1 MRKSVL
7 MFETVVAG
15 ASVVL
20 WGIML
25 AMSLGI
31 TYPNSA
37 QFLTGG
43 GSFPFL
49 LSLLLIILNLLWV
62 FDNLR
67 TLKRGTDETAQPPL
81 LTYLFGT
88 KEQTRRLVLIALL
101 VILYVF
107 APDRDDHLS
116 SDLCKIV
123 WKTQLVQDDPRQRTH
138 QRSDLLCAEQYAD
151 AANAEIRRKDYDCR
165 CCQFGVAFQC

>member
-88 KEQTRRLVLIALL
+88 KEQTRRLVLIAVL

-107 APDRDDHLS
+107 ALS
-116 SDLCKIV
+116 PLCGMIHPTYGFPIATTIYLLISVKLFGKLS
-123 WKTQLVQDDPRQRTH
+123 WFKTILVSVLTSALIFFALNNMLMLPMP
-138 QRSDLLCAEQYAD
+138 
-151 AANAEIRRKDYDCR
+151 K
-165 CCQFGVAFQC
+165 

>member
-1 MRKSVL
+1 MRKPVL

-107 APDRDDHLS
+107 ALIPLCGMIHPTYGFPIATTIYLLISVKLFGKLS
-116 SDLCKIV
+116 
-123 WKTQLVQDDPRQRTH
+123 WFKTILVSVLTSALIFFALNNMLMLPMP
-138 QRSDLLCAEQYAD
+138 
-151 AANAEIRRKDYDCR
+151 K
-165 CCQFGVAFQC
+165 

>member
-43 GSFPFL
+43 RVLPL
-49 LSLLLIILNLLWV
+49 
-62 FDNLR
+62 
-67 TLKRGTDETAQPPL
+67 PP
-81 LTYLFGT
+81 
-88 KEQTRRLVLIALL
+88 QSA
-101 VILYVF
+101 
-107 APDRDDHLS
+107 ADHLKS
-116 SDLCKIV
+116 AL
-123 WKTQLVQDDPRQRTH
+123 
-138 QRSDLLCAEQYAD
+138 
-151 AANAEIRRKDYDCR
+151 
-165 CCQFGVAFQC
+165 GVR

>member
-49 LSLLLIILNLLWV
+49 LSLLLIMLNLLWV

-67 TLKRGTDETAQPPL
+67 TLKRGTDETAQPP
-81 LTYLFGT
+81 
-88 KEQTRRLVLIALL
+88 
-101 VILYVF
+101 
-107 APDRDDHLS
+107 
-116 SDLCKIV
+116 
-123 WKTQLVQDDPRQRTH
+123 
-138 QRSDLLCAEQYAD
+138 
-151 AANAEIRRKDYDCR
+151 
-165 CCQFGVAFQC
+165 